1 MFVEYAWNHY
11 KFNLRKTFK
20 KMRIMDK
27 VLKEK
32 RLMAKI
38 FKKMMNHLS
47 KQVKSLIREFTCD

>member
-1 MFVEYAWNHY
+1 MIKMFVEYAWNHY

-38 FKKMMNHLS
+38 FKKMMFSKILARHLY
-47 KQVKSLIREFTCD
+47 